1 MLRPYLPRL
10 RLRAIFGR
18 RPPLAGRRV
27 STTLDRT
34 ADTSLGQSVGP
45 LLRERPGLCGIV
57 PLRDGGD
64 AFAARALLAD
74 AAERTL
80 DIRYYIWRNDLS
92 GTLLLDA
99 LRRAAAR
106 GVRVRLLLDD
116 NNTPGLDG
124 FLAALIAEPNVEVR
138 LFNPFVYRRWRW
150 LNYLTDF
157 RRLNR
162 RMHNKSFTADGQV
175 AIVGGRNVG
184 DEYFDV
190 DLHVDFVDLDVLA
203 IGPVVAEVC
212 SDFDRYWV
220 SPCAYPAERILRRLD
235 AAARRDV
242 AAAAAAVSSD
252 PAAHR
257 YVETLESSPF
267 VQDLL
272 AGRLQYVWAPTR
284 MLSDDPAKGSG
295 TAPEHRL
302 LLQRLAELVGEAR
315 SSFLLVSPY
324 LVPTRAGVHALAT
337 LAARGVAVTALTNAL
352 ESTDIALVH
361 SGYAKRRRQL
371 LDIGLRLFELKRTLP
386 RPPGGHRRPRGASR
400 SSLHAKIFAVDG
412 ARVFVGSFNFDHRS
426 ERLNTEMGFVIES
439 AELAQTIAA
448 AFAAVVP
455 ATSYAL
461 RPAGR
466 RGVQWLEAGSAGTV
480 VHATEP
486 GTSWRQR
493 LAVRLL
499 SLLPLDSLL

>member
-1 MLRPYLPRL
+1 VHRPHLPRI

-18 RPPLAGRRV
+18 RPPLRGRRT
-27 STTLDRT
+27 STTLERT
-34 ADTSLGQSVGP
+34 ADTSLGHSVGP
-45 LLRERPGLCGIV
+45 LLRERAGMCGIV

-92 GTLLLDA
+92 GTLLLGA

-124 FLAALIAEPNVEVR
+124 FLAALIAQPNVEVR

-157 RRLNR
+157 QRLNR

-175 AIVGGRNVG
+175 TIVGGRNVG
-184 DEYFDV
+184 DEYFAADR
-190 DLHVDFVDLDVLA
+190 HVDFVDLDVLA

-212 SDFDRYWV
+212 ADFDRYWA

-235 AAARRDV
+235 ATARRDV
-242 AAAAAAVSSD
+242 AAAAAAVSAD
-252 PAAHR
+252 PAAHQ
-257 YVETLESSPF
+257 YVEALQHSPF

-272 AGRLQYVWAPTR
+272 AGRLRYVWAPTR
-284 MLSDDPAKGSG
+284 MLSDDPAKGQG
-295 TAPEHRL
+295 KAPERRL
-302 LLQRLAELVGEAR
+302 LPQRLAEVIGDAR
-315 SSFLLVSPY
+315 TSLLLVSPY
-324 LVPTRAGVHALAT
+324 LVPTLEGVHALAA
-337 LAARGVAVTALTNAL
+337 LAARGVAITALTNAL
-352 ESTDIALVH
+352 ESTDVAIVH
-361 SGYAKRRRQL
+361 AGYAKRRRRL
-371 LDIGLRLFELKRTLP
+371 LDLGLRLYEMKRTWPRLP
-386 RPPGGHRRPRGASR
+386 GRHRRLRGASR
-400 SSLHAKIFAVDG
+400 SSLHAKTFAVDD

-426 ERLNTEMGFVIES
+426 ARLNTEMGFVIDS
-439 AELAQTIAA
+439 PELAQAVAA
-448 AFAAVVP
+448 AFAAAVP
-455 ATSYAL
+455 ETCYEV

-466 RGVQWLEAGSAGTV
+466 HGVQWLEQRGSGIV
-480 VHATEP
+480 VHDAEP
-486 GTSWRQR
+486 GTRWRQR

-499 SLLPLDSLL
+499 ALLPIDDLL

>member
-1 MLRPYLPRL
+1 MS
-10 RLRAIFGR
+10 
-18 RPPLAGRRV
+18 GRRV
-27 STTLDRT
+27 SSTLDRT
-34 ADTSLGQSVGP
+34 ADTPLGQSVGP
-45 LLRERPGLCGIV
+45 LLRERAGLSGIV

-92 GTLLLDA
+92 GTLLFDA
-99 LRRAAAR
+99 LRRAAER

-124 FLAALIAEPNVEVR
+124 FLAALLAVPNIEVR

-175 AIVGGRNVG
+175 CIVGGRNVG
-184 DEYFDV
+184 DEYFDA
-190 DLHVDFVDLDVLA
+190 DRHVDFVDLDVLA

-212 SDFDRYWV
+212 SDFDRYW
-220 SPCAYPAERILRRLD
+220 SSSCAYPAERILRRLD
-235 AAARRDV
+235 AAARRNV
-242 AAAAAAVSSD
+242 AAAAAAVSAD
-252 PAAHR
+252 PAAHG
-257 YVETLESSPF
+257 YVAALEHSPF
-267 VQDLL
+267 VLDLL

-302 LLQRLAELVGEAR
+302 LPQRLATIIGEAR
-315 SSFLLVSPY
+315 TSLLLVSPY
-324 LVPTRAGVHALAT
+324 LVPTRAGVRAFGELI
-337 LAARGVAVTALTNAL
+337 ARGVAVTALTNAL

-361 SGYAKRRRQL
+361 SGYAKRRRPM
-371 LDIGLRLFELKRTLP
+371 LDAGMHLYELKRSWP
-386 RPPGGHRRPRGASR
+386 RPPGRHRRLRGASR
-400 SSLHAKIFAVDG
+400 SSLHAKTFAVDG
-412 ARVFVGSFNFDHRS
+412 ARVFVGSFNFDPRS

-439 AELAQTIAA
+439 AELAQ
-448 AFAAVVP
+448 AFATGFAAGVP
-455 ATSYAL
+455 AMSYQL

-466 RGVQWLEAGSAGTV
+466 RGVQWLEQGAAGAI
-480 VHATEP
+480 VHRTEP

-499 SLLPLDSLL
+499 ALLPLDGLL